1 MIFFF
6 FSSRRRHTRCSRDWS
21 SDVCSSDLS
30 YLSQNDL
37 RLHFGLGAATRIDR
51 VEIFWPSGKTDSL
64 TNLAADEFYSVLEGS
79 GIVPAVRVRPASPAK
94 ARPTPAPSAPSEQPH
109 TLSLFGTVL
118 SCRSW
123 LFFETTPPPETI
135 SFDETSLR
143 LSPLQRML
151 RSEEHTSE
159 LQSRLHLV
167 CRLLLEK
174 KKLTH

>member
-118 SCRSW
+118 S
-123 LFFETTPPPETI
+123 
-135 SFDETSLR
+135 
-143 LSPLQRML
+143 

-174 KKLTH
+174 KKKKKKY